1 MPRDNQGA
9 EFAGDRREA
18 EDSLLVFDPAQRAVR
33 GIDLAGAIHLFD
45 QRAKPFRLA
54 LCGLHDGAR
63 FFESPARDTER
74 RRDLVA
80 GLAPVVE
87 IFHHGLLI
95 AALQSAQLPRLC
107 KLSFLFFDSGGNRDH
122 LARREIL
129 AVGVLGEL
137 AARNGVNVDHM
148 HGHVAQAG
156 FFCCQ

>member
-63 FFESPARDTER
+63 FFESPAEMPSGAAILSR
-74 RRDLVA
+74 A
-80 GLAPVVE
+80 FPPSWKF
-87 IFHHGLLI
+87 FHHGLLI

-107 KLSFLFFDSGGNRDH
+107 KLSFLFFDSGGDRDH